1 MKTTFIRLSTFLGF
15 FSIINLSHAQLSEG
29 GQPPSFG
36 KNPLSANAIKF
47 EIMPYFDVTLKQAE
61 DAVNDKNKGPFRFG
75 YNHYVNYNLANSGIW
90 TILANGD
97 RVWQIGLK
105 STGAISLNLAFDDF
119 YLPEGTKLFVY
130 SADKKNVLGAF
141 TNKNNDLSNKFATD
155 LIAGDALVIE
165 YYEPAIVYGL
175 GRLNL
180 FRVTHGYRGVKDF
193 MLKSFG
199 DAGSCQVNINC
210 PLGANWQNEKKGVV
224 CLVVGGGEF
233 CTGSLINDVPQDAKP
248 YVLTAN
254 HCSSSD
260 DFATWVFRFNWESS
274 GCSDPG
280 SSPPTTQ
287 SLNASTLR
295 ARDAGTDF
303 CLVEITGGLIGGTV
317 PAAYSLYFNG
327 WSNINTPPSSEVAIH
342 HPSGDIKKISESLNP
357 GVSSSYNGADCWETG
372 VWTTACTEPGS
383 SGSPL
388 FDQNHRIIG
397 QLYGGPSFCGG
408 SDMYDYYGKFST
420 SWIGGGDASTQ
431 LMVWLDPGNTGL
443 TTIDGFDPN
452 NTTPLFTNDASIQ
465 LINAP
470 ANGYTSCNTSII
482 PKVVLRNYGSAT
494 LNSCVINY
502 KIDAGPIQTYAWTGT
517 LNTSGSTTIQLST
530 INGLAVGS
538 HSIIS
543 YTSNPNGNAEQ
554 NLINDTSSNLFSIII
569 ASPILATPQTE
580 NLQAAFPSANWT
592 IGNPDGNET
601 WTKVSTAGGFGSS
614 SASARMNNNASTDIS
629 GQSDF
634 IYSPYLN
641 LSNAIAP
648 IKLTFD
654 VAYARYSNNYSDS
667 LIVLV
672 SNDCGDSWIR
682 EYAKGDSDLA
692 TSPDFI
698 GLFTPNANQWRTET
712 VNLDN
717 YAGADFLKLA
727 FQNKSGWGQCLYIDN
742 INITNGSTSVDD
754 NNFNSYFDAFPNPNN
769 GDFYLN
775 FNFLQA
781 TEINIRVLN
790 LIGKTVFEKNINKV
804 STLRYNIDL
813 SLEANGI
820 YFVEV
825 FTKEEKSVKKINIMK
840 Q

>member
-1 MKTTFIRLSTFLGF
+1 MKTTFIRLSIFLVF

-105 STGAISLNLAFDDF
+105 STDAISLNLAFDDF

-274 GCSDPG
+274 GCSNPG

-303 CLVEITGGLIGGTV
+303 CLVEITGGLIGGPV
-317 PAAYSLYFNG
+317 PAAYSVDY
-327 WSNINTPPSSEVAIH
+327 
-342 HPSGDIKKISESLNP
+342 SL
-357 GVSSSYNGADCWETG
+357 
-372 VWTTACTEPGS
+372 
-383 SGSPL
+383 
-388 FDQNHRIIG
+388 HRARFFRF
-397 QLYGGPSFCGG
+397 SF
-408 SDMYDYYGKFST
+408 
-420 SWIGGGDASTQ
+420 
-431 LMVWLDPGNTGL
+431 V
-443 TTIDGFDPN
+443 
-452 NTTPLFTNDASIQ
+452 
-465 LINAP
+465 
-470 ANGYTSCNTSII
+470 
-482 PKVVLRNYGSAT
+482 
-494 LNSCVINY
+494 
-502 KIDAGPIQTYAWTGT
+502 
-517 LNTSGSTTIQLST
+517 
-530 INGLAVGS
+530 
-538 HSIIS
+538 
-543 YTSNPNGNAEQ
+543 
-554 NLINDTSSNLFSIII
+554 
-569 ASPILATPQTE
+569 
-580 NLQAAFPSANWT
+580 
-592 IGNPDGNET
+592 
-601 WTKVSTAGGFGSS
+601 
-614 SASARMNNNASTDIS
+614 
-629 GQSDF
+629 
-634 IYSPYLN
+634 
-641 LSNAIAP
+641 
-648 IKLTFD
+648 
-654 VAYARYSNNYSDS
+654 
-667 LIVLV
+667 
-672 SNDCGDSWIR
+672 
-682 EYAKGDSDLA
+682 
-692 TSPDFI
+692 
-698 GLFTPNANQWRTET
+698 
-712 VNLDN
+712 
-717 YAGADFLKLA
+717 
-727 FQNKSGWGQCLYIDN
+727 
-742 INITNGSTSVDD
+742 
-754 NNFNSYFDAFPNPNN
+754 
-769 GDFYLN
+769 
-775 FNFLQA
+775 
-781 TEINIRVLN
+781 
-790 LIGKTVFEKNINKV
+790 
-804 STLRYNIDL
+804 
-813 SLEANGI
+813 
-820 YFVEV
+820 
-825 FTKEEKSVKKINIMK
+825 
-840 Q
+840 